1 MGLAVLDIFLCEVA
15 FPLIGIATVVDHL
28 WGHGSALRFAIGLL
42 LLVGVNYVLDVL
54 FVATTRWILGI
65 AANARRLWIVLFAS
79 LLDIGLG
86 YLVIVG
92 PVWLGVEFFTKFNRS
107 MMSFAVMLV
116 FAFKSLD
123 FVIALLVLILFLLIV
138 IHAAGWFILE
148 RPVSACLR
156 FKLIRDKKFV
166 RCMIVALL
174 TLPKVGTLWAFVIA
188 LAKAF

>member
-79 LLDIGLG
+79 LLDIG
-86 YLVIVG
+86 
-92 PVWLGVEFFTKFNRS
+92 
-107 MMSFAVMLV
+107 
-116 FAFKSLD
+116 
-123 FVIALLVLILFLLIV
+123 
-138 IHAAGWFILE
+138 AAASGAGIG
-148 RPVSACLR
+148 S
-156 FKLIRDKKFV
+156 
-166 RCMIVALL
+166 
-174 TLPKVGTLWAFVIA
+174 G
-188 LAKAF
+188 